1 MANWIS
7 SKLKVAETFFEQASQ
22 IPLFSSLFSFFTSQ
36 TDHHHHHHYYLGFI
50 FNVIVLLLL
59 QFVF

>member
-36 TDHHHHHHYYLGFI
+36 TDHHHHHYYLGFI